1 MAIKT
6 NICII
11 SPPQAQ
17 RLLMMSLQN
26 IKPLC
31 QSMVVSINIRQVF
44 VIYFNFI
51 INTLFI
57 STKIFVFNGFEFAA
71 AFELGN
77 AAIDFVQKLGVLLS
91 KQNNLL

>member
-6 NICII
+6 NILHNI
-11 SPPQAQ
+11 STPSAALIDDEFAKYQT
-17 RLLMMSLQN
+17 
-26 IKPLC
+26 I
-31 QSMVVSINIRQVF
+31 VSINIRQVF

-77 AAIDFVQKLGVLLS
+77 AAIDFV
-91 KQNNLL
+91 